1 MLTCE
6 AHGCLSNEN
15 TKIEG
20 KDILLFRFPEE
31 IEWVFM
37 SLWLFYET

>member
-31 IEWVFM
+31 IE
-37 SLWLFYET
+37 